1 MGDRLS
7 FQNTFQALAKALNL
21 TKSRH
26 ELLASN
32 ISNVETPGY
41 RPQDIDFKTVMAGAL
56 ESKGSVNLTRTDAG
70 HMGPGKEGAAGLDA
84 VENVGEW
91 NGVNWVEMDSM
102 MTKLMENNLMYR
114 MSTEALRRKITL
126 LKEVIREGGR

>member
-1 MGDRLS
+1 MEDKFS
-7 FQNTFQALAKALNL
+7 FQNAFQALTKALNL

-41 RPQDIDFKTVMAGAL
+41 RPKDIDFKAVMARTL
-56 ESKGSVNLTRTDAG
+56 ESTDTVDLIRTDAG
-70 HMGPGKEGAAGLDA
+70 HMDPGKEREVGLDS

-91 NGVNWVEMDSM
+91 NGLNWVEIDSM

-114 MSTEALRRKITL
+114 ISTEALMRKITML
-126 LKEVIREGGR
+126 REVIREGGR